1 MRYLRGAVAFA
12 VLLVSCAVAQ
22 VNLQQN
28 EIERGGQWLLWSSGQ
43 RITYVRGF
51 ITGYQRGFHRACEL
65 ADELFEVGKKHRLGD
80 EEHPSQLPSARC
92 LARMETYSKVSY
104 AEALE
109 GDFTAY
115 TSVIT
120 EFYSHHPEYRGIPFM
135 NIMKLLGD
143 SSFKTAD
150 QLYQMALKGEIRPVN

>member
-1 MRYLRGAVAFA
+1 
-12 VLLVSCAVAQ
+12 
-22 VNLQQN
+22 
-28 EIERGGQWLLWSSGQ
+28 
-43 RITYVRGF
+43 
-51 ITGYQRGFHRACEL
+51 
-65 ADELFEVGKKHRLGD
+65 
-80 EEHPSQLPSARC
+80 
-92 LARMETYSKVSY
+92 METYSKVSY